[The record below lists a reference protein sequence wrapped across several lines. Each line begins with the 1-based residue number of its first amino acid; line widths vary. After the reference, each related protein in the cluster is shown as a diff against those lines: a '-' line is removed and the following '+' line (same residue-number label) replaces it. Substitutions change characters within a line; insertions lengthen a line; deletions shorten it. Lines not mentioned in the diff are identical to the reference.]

1 MRKYLWMFLLFLPC
15 FYYIGTLMSWE
26 KKKKLPITGDE
37 PHYLIISESILR
49 DSDVDLK
56 NNYEEDAIT
65 KQILG
70 PTDVE
75 NHTIPKNGKLYS
87 VHPIGTSWLVL
98 TGYALSGVSG
108 SRIFLALLTG
118 LLPFAFFGIGRMF
131 HLDRG
136 ESALLSLLYSISLP
150 FPMVAG
156 QIFPDLPSGILFL
169 FIFTALL
176 YLETNPDK
184 KEFQNILLFACGFS
198 FGFLA
203 WLHVKNLPAMI
214 PLFLWF
220 VFKKE
225 WNFKWR
231 ALSLGI
237 SVFFILGLFYW
248 NDLWY
253 DSIKGS
259 FFAAKNAPPR
269 LDSRIE
275 HWVTVGFGLF
285 MDRNQGLFF
294 QNPLIWIPGSLG
306 WFYLFQ
312 NSDRRKFGILLFLT
326 LGIQWSL
333 NAGHPCSYGC
343 LALPGRFQWGSATL
357 WFIPFLGGW
366 ILLKNLS
373 KSIAQGI
380 LILAVSYQVWI
391 GKYWFD
397 HVASLYHVMQPDPE
411 KRPGFFPESI
421 LPYLPSWTDLDNSW
435 KNPINGIWIAVFL
448 FPILAFSAFQLRNK
462 KKGQNGLKPLIDSE
476 NK

>member
-1 MRKYLWMFLLFLPC
+1 MRKYLWIVLLFLPC
-15 FYYIGTLMSWE
+15 LYYIGTLLSWE

-37 PHYLIISESILR
+37 PHYLIIAESILR
-49 DSDVDLK
+49 DADVDLK
-56 NNYEEDAIT
+56 NNYEDDAIT
-65 KQILG
+65 KKILG

-98 TGYALSGVSG
+98 FGYAFSGIG
-108 SRIFLALLTG
+108 GARILLAILTG
-118 LLPFAFFGIGRMF
+118 LLPFIFFNIGRMF
-131 HLDRG
+131 HRSRS
-136 ESALLSLLYSISLP
+136 ESAWLSLIYSIGLP

-156 QIFPDLPSGILFL
+156 QIFPDLPSGILFI
-169 FIFTALL
+169 FIFSSLL
-176 YLETNPDK
+176 YLETHTKK
-184 KEFQNILLFACGFS
+184 KEFQNILLFACGIG

-203 WLHVKNLPAMI
+203 WLHVKNMPAMI
-214 PLFLWF
+214 PLLLWF
-220 VFKKE
+220 LSKKE
-225 WNFKWR
+225 WGFKSKIV
-231 ALSLGI
+231 SLG
-237 SVFFILGLFYW
+237 VTALFILSLFYW

-253 DSIKGS
+253 DSIRGS

-275 HWVTVGFGLF
+275 HWVTVGLGLF

-294 QNPLIWIPGSLG
+294 QNPLIWIPGCIG

-312 NSDRRKFGILLFLT
+312 SPKLRKFGILLFLT
-326 LGIQWSL
+326 LGIQWLL

-366 ILLKNLS
+366 ILLKNHS
-373 KSIAQGI
+373 KTISQGI
-380 LILAVSYQVWI
+380 LILAAVYQLWI

-397 HVASLYHVMQPDPE
+397 HTASLYHVMQPDPE

-421 LPYLPSWTDLDNSW
+421 LPYLPSWTDLENSW
-435 KNPINGIWIAVFL
+435 KNPINGLWIGIFL
-448 FPILAFSAFQLRNK
+448 FPLLAFGASQIRNK
-462 KKGQNGLKPLIDSE
+462 KESENGLKPLIDRES
-476 NK
+476 K